1 MNEAEFGS
9 LTDSGRRG
17 ATITVPPPYQD
28 SRDIG
33 VGDPIRFDFTSG
45 EVIKV
50 ETIFGEYVVIQYHP
64 VGHLDRSQNS
74 WRRDEAIVYRDEIE
88 FQVYRI
94 DADQPDGIYRAF
106 GAFDTLDSALA
117 NAIAVKHDG
126 FNTRADSYFMRSI
139 GAADWQI
146 AHRR

>member
-9 LTDSGRRG
+9 LTDSGQRG
-17 ATITVPPPYQD
+17 ATISVPPPY
-28 SRDIG
+28 G

-45 EVIKV
+45 EVVKV

-64 VGHLDRSQNS
+64 VGHPDRSQNS
-74 WRRDEAIVYRDEIE
+74 WRQDEAIVYRDEIE

-94 DADQPDGIYRAF
+94 DADQPDGIYRAW
-106 GAFDTLDSALA
+106 GVFDTLDTALA

-126 FNTRADSYFMRSI
+126 INTRADSYFMRSI
-139 GAADWQI
+139 GATDWQI
-146 AHRR
+146 AQRR